1 MFKKETNTIVFVFV
15 HPIQG
20 LSVTQGKDLLNGNV
34 EMYECIGREQ
44 GLYINRVCRI
54 DKS

>member
-1 MFKKETNTIVFVFV
+1 MFKKETNTMVFVFV

-34 EMYECIGREQ
+34 EMYKCIAREQ
-44 GLYINRVCRI
+44 DINKICRI
-54 DKS
+54 DKC